1 MPITYQTNTAFG
13 SLLESLVGRLI
24 KDQADI
30 LRLMNYAN
38 AATGGGV
45 TPTGIE
51 TDPLLG
57 VGVGNGATV
66 YGLLQS
72 IQAGL
77 TSISSTITLAPLDQG
92 R

>member
-13 SLLESLVGRLI
+13 SLLASLVGRLI

-45 TPTGIE
+45 TPSRAV
-51 TDPLLG
+51 PRRNAL
-57 VGVGNGATV
+57 A
-66 YGLLQS
+66 
-72 IQAGL
+72 
-77 TSISSTITLAPLDQG
+77 SSS
-92 R
+92 